1 MPPTVSDPAT
11 SQSPTVCP
19 ACHHLDGAAE
29 HNRNR
34 RPPIAG
40 SRAPAF
46 QANPRVR
53 PRIPVNSHEL
63 SLHVFVPR
71 HDAVIP

>member
-11 SQSPTVCP
+11 SQSPTVMP
-19 ACHHLDGAAE
+19 SSRGAAG

-46 QANPRVR
+46 QADPRLR
-53 PRIPVNSHEL
+53 PRIPVDSHEL

>member
-11 SQSPTVCP
+11 SQSPTVWP
-19 ACHHLDGAAE
+19 ACHHVDGAAG

-40 SRAPAF
+40 SRAPVAR
-46 QANPRVR
+46 QSGWEGGDDQE
-53 PRIPVNSHEL
+53 RILTVAA
-63 SLHVFVPR
+63 
-71 HDAVIP
+71 D